1 MILRMIHDGSHG
13 ECVIDCI
20 EWIWNTDP
28 EQWTR
33 IFAYSISDS
42 SFETVDIMHDMKY
55 IEEYVYLK
63 LS

>member
-1 MILRMIHDGSHG
+1 MILSMIHDGSHG

-20 EWIWNTDP
+20 EWIWNID
-28 EQWTR
+28 
-33 IFAYSISDS
+33 ISDS
-42 SFETVDIMHDMKY
+42 RFETVDIMHDMKY